1 MNGIAVVERM
11 LAGPAA
17 GCGVIMMLSSS
28 DRSANAAQCRELGLT
43 TILTK
48 PVRRA
53 ELLVAIHKELG
64 VVDLKRKAKAPAPV
78 FDRAQNSL
86 RILVAEDNLVNQKV
100 ALAML
105 GKMGH
110 QVTIANNGVD
120 AIALSG
126 DGEFDLILMD
136 VQMPEMD
143 GFEAT
148 RQIRRRELGGRR
160 HLPIIAMTA
169 NAMDGDR
176 ERCMASGMDDY
187 ISKPINSQSLAET
200 ISRLVLCAQ

>member
-1 MNGIAVVERM
+1 
-11 LAGPAA
+11 
-17 GCGVIMMLSSS
+17 
-28 DRSANAAQCRELGLT
+28 
-43 TILTK
+43 
-48 PVRRA
+48 
-53 ELLVAIHKELG
+53 
-64 VVDLKRKAKAPAPV
+64 
-78 FDRAQNSL
+78 
-86 RILVAEDNLVNQKV
+86 
-100 ALAML
+100 ML